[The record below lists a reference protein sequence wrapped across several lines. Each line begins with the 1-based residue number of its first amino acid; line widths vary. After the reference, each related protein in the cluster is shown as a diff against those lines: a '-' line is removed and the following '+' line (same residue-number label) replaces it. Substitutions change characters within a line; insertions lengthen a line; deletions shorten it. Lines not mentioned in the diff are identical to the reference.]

1 MIVNPRK
8 YSDLQKFSQIPIIYV
23 EKLQGRSAIPFSF
36 TIVVKNAPCVK
47 GRAQLRPIMPS
58 FLNANMQ
65 IEYHDLHR
73 KDKVN
78 TELTSRIRP

>member
-1 MIVNPRK
+1 MNYFYFLYV
-8 YSDLQKFSQIPIIYV
+8 KFYL
-23 EKLQGRSAIPFSF
+23 ELCLYLSF
-36 TIVVKNAPCVK
+36 PLFGSLKKTK
-47 GRAQLRPIMPS
+47 RTF